1 MYEYSDIIFAM
12 CAIRVLGIILV
23 VAVAAFALKS
33 RAVFVAGSLGSFL
46 GYVIPEPSICI
57 DGTAEGCFMG
67 RLDWSASHVLSWGI
81 CGAVVAV
88 GVVLAFQTLQRAGR
102 IPNQYSLR
110 SLLFAITAMA
120 AMLAIIRLLAA

>member
-1 MYEYSDIIFAM
+1 VTASVVRYEKPPYCDTIHGVGKASEADPMYEYSDIKFAM
-12 CAIRVLGIILV
+12 CAFRVLGIILV

-67 RLDWSASHVLSWGI
+67 RLDWSASHVLSWGS
-81 CGAVVAV
+81 
-88 GVVLAFQTLQRAGR
+88 VVLW
-102 IPNQYSLR
+102 
-110 SLLFAITAMA
+110 
-120 AMLAIIRLLAA
+120 